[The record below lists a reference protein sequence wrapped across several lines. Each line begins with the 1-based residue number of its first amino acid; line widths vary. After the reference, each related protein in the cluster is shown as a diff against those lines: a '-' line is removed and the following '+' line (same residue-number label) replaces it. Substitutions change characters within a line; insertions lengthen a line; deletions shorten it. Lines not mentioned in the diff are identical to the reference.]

1 MALILHIETATDV
14 CSVALSNENGLIDI
28 RESTEGRSHAS
39 VLTVFIDELLKRNTI
54 VVSDLHAIAVSMG
67 PGSYTGL
74 RIGVSVAK
82 GLCYGGGIPLIAL
95 PTLQSMVFGFFRQ
108 QKGNPE
114 MTSSDAFYCPM
125 IDARRLEVY
134 TALFSRQG
142 EFASETIAEIINEHS
157 FENILANQIVY
168 FFGNGSNKCSGII
181 THPNARFIPGLNPSA
196 QDMIALSQQLYQ
208 KKEFK
213 DVAYFEPF
221 YLKDFVATTP
231 KNKVLG

>member
-39 VLTVFIDELLKRNTI
+39 ILTVFIDELLKKNTF
-54 VVSDLHAIAVSMG
+54 VVPQLQAIAVSMG

-82 GLCYGGGIPLIAL
+82 GLCYGGDIPLIAL
-95 PTLQSMVFGFFRQ
+95 PTLQSMVFGYLRQ
-108 QKGNPE
+108 QKEKPG
-114 MTSSDAFYCPM
+114 MTSGDACYCPM
-125 IDARRLEVY
+125 LDARRLEVY
-134 TALFSRQG
+134 TALFNCQG
-142 EFASETIAEIINEHS
+142 EFASETKAEIINEHS
-157 FENILANQIVY
+157 FEDILANQTVY
-168 FFGNGSNKCSGII
+168 FFGNGSDKCSGII

-196 QDMIALSQQLYQ
+196 QDMITLSQKLYK